1 MVSSAKNHL
10 LLLLFLT
17 VVVSGCGVTTPK
29 AIYYTLTPSDVASIK
44 KTTSSPGTLAI
55 GIGPVKFPGE
65 LDRPSIV
72 TRSGN
77 NRLIIDEFHRWGG
90 SLEKNFLRV
99 MADNLTHLLKTD
111 QVMIRP
117 WEHYFQPDV
126 RIALDIHQFDGR
138 LGESASL
145 KVTWVIYKEG
155 KKTGAVVHRSALN
168 EPSAGEGYDALVAAQ
183 SQLVARLA
191 KEIAEVLLKL

>member
-1 MVSSAKNHL
+1 MVSPAKFHIL
-10 LLLLFLT
+10 FLLFLAM
-17 VVVSGCGVTTPK
+17 VASGCSATPE
-29 AIYYTLTPSDVASIK
+29 AVYYTLTPSTVASTEKIA
-44 KTTSSPGTLAI
+44 SSPQTLAI
-55 GIGPVKFPGE
+55 GIGPVKFPNE

-77 NRLIIDEFHRWGG
+77 NRLIIDDFHRWGG
-90 SLEKNFLRV
+90 SLEKNFLRL
-99 MADNLTHLLKTD
+99 MADNLTHLLKTN

-145 KVTWVIYKEG
+145 KVTWVIYKEDG
-155 KKTGAVVHRSALN
+155 ETEAIVHRSSLN
-168 EPSAGEGYDALVAAQ
+168 ELVTEDGYDALVTAQ
-183 SQLVARLA
+183 SQLVTRLA
-191 KEIAEVLLKL
+191 EEIAEVLLEL